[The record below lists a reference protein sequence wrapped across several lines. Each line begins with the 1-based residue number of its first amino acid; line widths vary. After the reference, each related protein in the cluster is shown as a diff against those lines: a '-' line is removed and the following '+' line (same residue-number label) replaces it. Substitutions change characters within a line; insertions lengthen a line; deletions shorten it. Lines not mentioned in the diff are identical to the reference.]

1 MINNK
6 GIPHEER
13 QLIHILELIDE
24 EATLSLGDIPTS
36 EKPCVVIVG
45 GGAFVLR
52 DLTSRPSTHDID
64 VFMVDERLREIISH
78 YPEVN
83 SAVMAYMDSIPY
95 NFEDRLVQIP
105 IQTTTIVFKTP
116 SIEDLAV
123 MKLYGW
129 RPNDKADL
137 TNNRFLEQVNWD
149 LLDRLIYD
157 EGESKASA
165 ITPRRYEEMVFTY
178 EQYRKEY
185 RK

>member
-1 MINNK
+1 MQKNN
-6 GIPHEER
+6 
-13 QLIHILELIDE
+13 LVHILELIDG
-24 EATLSLGDIPTS
+24 EASLSLDNVSPN

-83 SAVMAYMDSIPY
+83 GSVMAYMDSIPY
-95 NFEDRLVQIP
+95 NFEDRLLEIP
-105 IQTTTIVFKTP
+105 VKTKTVVFKTP

-129 RPNDKADL
+129 RPNDIADL
-137 TNNRFLEQVNWD
+137 TSNAFLEQVNWD
-149 LLDRLIYD
+149 LLDHLVYD
-157 EGESKASA
+157 SNEAKASA
-165 ITPRRYEEMVFTY
+165 LIPRRYEEKVAIY
-178 EQYRKEY
+178 EEYRREY

>member
-1 MINNK
+1 MNKNN
-6 GIPHEER
+6 
-13 QLIHILELIDE
+13 LIHTLMLIDE
-24 EATLSLGDIPTS
+24 EASLVLNSDQPE
-36 EKPCVVIVG
+36 EKPSVVIVG

-83 SAVMAYMDSIPY
+83 GAVMAYMDSIPY
-95 NFEDRLVQIP
+95 NFEDRLLEIP
-105 IQTTTIVFKTP
+105 IETTTVVFKTP

-129 RPNDKADL
+129 RPNDIADL
-137 TNNRFLEQVNWD
+137 TSKSFLDRVDWD
-149 LLDRLIYD
+149 LLDRLVYGDD
-157 EGESKASA
+157 EARASA
-165 ITPRRYEEMVFTY
+165 LTPRRYEEMVSIY
-178 EQYRKEY
+178 EEYRKEY

>member
-1 MINNK
+1 MHKDN
-6 GIPHEER
+6 
-13 QLIHILELIDE
+13 LIHILELIDE
-24 EATLSLGDIPTS
+24 EAFLSLESVAPD
-36 EKPCVVIVG
+36 EKPCVIIVG

-83 SAVMAYMDSIPY
+83 GAVMAYMDSIPY
-95 NFEDRLVQIP
+95 NFEDRLLDIP
-105 IQTTTIVFKTP
+105 IKTTTVAFKTP

-129 RPNDKADL
+129 RPNDIADL
-137 TNNRFLEQVNWD
+137 TSEAFLEQVDWD
-149 LLDRLIYD
+149 LLDRLVYD
-157 EGESKASA
+157 NNEAKASA
-165 ITPRRYEEMVFTY
+165 LSPRRYEEMVSIY
-178 EQYRKEY
+178 EEYRKEY